1 MVYSIKGIYLLLSK
15 IKPLFKFSCLMEK
28 TSLTGEDVAEGVDE
42 ILMNADN
49 ALCEEVHTEFSVSVS
64 VLIYTFFYTVCIS
77 VCVLSLLSKGTNPR
91 TSPEGLYSVSL
102 FG

>member
-1 MVYSIKGIYLLLSK
+1 
-15 IKPLFKFSCLMEK
+15 MEK

-64 VLIYTFFYTVCIS
+64 VLIYTFFYTMSAFQCAF
-77 VCVLSLLSKGTNPR
+77 
-91 TSPEGLYSVSL
+91 SL
-102 FG
+102 FWARAQTPGLLQRDFTQCHCLGKKKAHNYWMENIPHFFPHL